1 MADSKKKSVKK
12 TKRTAKNQGITLIKK
27 SNQLI
32 EARYKFDVWETR
44 FFLTLLSNIKREDED
59 FKTYRIWYRDL
70 ITTFGIKTNQS
81 YDLLRGAAKSLMKK
95 NFTVSSVAD
104 SGIKRDKEYHIVRT
118 VDYMAEGEE
127 QKSGSDNEEFI
138 DVTFE
143 PEMKPL
149 LLQLKGSFTAYDLRN
164 VVKLGTYPVRIYELL
179 KQYESIGNRTL
190 SFEEM
195 KRMFE
200 LENEYPLFAN
210 FYQRI
215 IEPSVADIN
224 EFTDLTVLQVEK
236 IKQGRKVESLR
247 FVFVAKSDTELRR
260 ARGEVVEA
268 PTLFELPEIITT
280 EEGNKE
286 APEKNSKDHLITLFF
301 DEVVHKLGVT
311 PSVFIELLDNQTE
324 EQIRQAIRVTRR
336 AKINNQIKTN
346 LAGFFVQALKSGYT
360 DPKEEEIRK
369 KAEEDQ
375 LKSAE
380 LIKIRLTELEIER
393 TAAINDRIRQLTKED
408 PSITDQAIDA
418 LYDNTL
424 IEPILEQIK
433 GTLGRTLT
441 VEDFRHDKTL
451 REMMKRTIV
460 EMHKTEFEEIFK
472 EFEARLGLLNTDYGI

>member
-1 MADSKKKSVKK
+1 MAINKKKSAPKA
-12 TKRTAKNQGITLIKK
+12 KRTAKNQGITLIKK

-70 ITTFGIKTNQS
+70 ITTFGIKSNQS

-95 NFTVSSVAD
+95 NFTVSSVAE

-127 QKSGSDNEEFI
+127 QKTGADNEEFI

-190 SFEEM
+190 TFEEM

-215 IEPSVADIN
+215 IEPSIADIN
-224 EFTDLTVLQVEK
+224 EFTDLTITKVDK
-236 IKQGRKVESLR
+236 IKQGRKVVSLR
-247 FVFVAKSDTELRR
+247 FDFIAKSDIELRR
-260 ARGEVVEA
+260 ARGEA
-268 PTLFELPEIITT
+268 PQLSLNFPTLEDEPINIVAEPQ
-280 EEGNKE
+280 END
-286 APEKNSKDHLITLFF
+286 EKDRLIKLFF

-311 PSVFIELLDNQTE
+311 PSVFFELLNHQNE

-336 AKINNQIKTN
+336 AKNNNQIKTN
-346 LAGFFVQALKSGYT
+346 LAGFFVQALKTGYT
-360 DPKEEEIRK
+360 DPKEEENRK
-369 KAEEDQ
+369 KIEEN
-375 LKSAE
+375 LK
-380 LIKIRLTELEIER
+380 IILTELEIEK
-393 TAAINDRIRQLTKED
+393 TAAINDRIRQLTKEN
-408 PSITDQAIDA
+408 PSITNQAIDA
-418 LYDNTL
+418 LYDNRL

-433 GTLGRTLT
+433 ESLQRTLT
-441 VEDFRHDKTL
+441 VDDFRHDKTL

-460 EMHKTEFEEIFK
+460 ELHKPDFEDIFSA
-472 EFEARLGLLNTDYGI
+472 FEAREIALKG